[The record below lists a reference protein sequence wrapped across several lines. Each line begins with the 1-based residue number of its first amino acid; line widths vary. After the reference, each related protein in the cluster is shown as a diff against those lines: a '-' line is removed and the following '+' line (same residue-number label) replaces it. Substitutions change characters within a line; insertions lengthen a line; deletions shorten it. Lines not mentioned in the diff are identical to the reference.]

1 MKNKEIWL
9 NLGCG
14 ISLSDGFI
22 NVDNFYDLK
31 DLKKGQKTKKGFFQ
45 NARVTKETKFVK
57 ADICALPFKDNYAD
71 YIECNDVIEHMP
83 MNKVL
88 TALREMY
95 RVLKPGHKLGLMT
108 TNFDELARLWTQEIE
123 GNKLDTEEDW
133 NRMFVLSQVIYG
145 NQAWEGEYHKTAFNP
160 FIIGY
165 YLKGAGFDI
174 KNINIT
180 IHPTGTPYNIPHKAY
195 GHLTFEGM
203 AVLTEMMWVEA
214 TK

>member
-9 NLGCG
+9 NLGSG

-22 NVDNFYDLK
+22 NVDNFYNLK
-31 DLKKGQKTKKGFFQ
+31 DLKKGQKTKEGMFK

-57 ADICALPFKDNYAD
+57 ADICALPFKDDYAD
-71 YIECNDVIEHMP
+71 YVECNDVIEHMP

-88 TALREMY
+88 PALREMY

-108 TNFDELARLWTQEIE
+108 TNFDELAKLWTREIE
-123 GNKLDTEEDW
+123 GNTFNEEKDW
-133 NRMFVLSQVIYG
+133 DRMFVLSQVIYG

-174 KNINIT
+174 KNITIT
-180 IHPTGTPYNIPHKAY
+180 IHPTGTKYNIPHKAY
-195 GHLTFEGM
+195 GHLSFENM